1 MSILRAAFQGKCTL
15 TAVATNT
22 KNYGKD
28 TALVAVK
35 RRGDG
40 DMGGREGMR
49 TRLVDA
55 GNSDES
61 KSVAI
66 KKATIKIYSKHSHV
80 NTEVLF
86 YSK

>member
-1 MSILRAAFQGKCTL
+1 
-15 TAVATNT
+15 
-22 KNYGKD
+22 
-28 TALVAVK
+28 
-35 RRGDG
+35 
-40 DMGGREGMR
+40 MR

-80 NTEVLF
+80 NTAVHTIKNYRYDTIKSSISASFHL
-86 YSK
+86 SSDILNTSGSQSSSSSPRTM